1 MDYKGSCFLLC
12 DCLCFPKFLC
22 THTHLKP
29 TLASTVD
36 HDLTLS
42 HLLQPPHL
50 GSLEVEFITL
60 PGGHAAL
67 DVGLPIHLPL
77 VGPGSLLTSSGYR
90 LYGKRHSSLTCWSV
104 LNIQSPTGIFRK
116 VLCSCPWIKQA
127 HAPKYQSY
135 SYLSAFQC

>member
-1 MDYKGSCFLLC
+1 MIVFVFQNFYV
-12 DCLCFPKFLC
+12 
-22 THTHLKP
+22 HTHLKL

-50 GSLEVEFITL
+50 GSLGVEFITL

-67 DVGLPIHLPL
+67 DVGRPIHLPP

-90 LYGKRHSSLTCWSV
+90 LHGKRHSSLTCWSV

-116 VLCSCPWIKQA
+116 VLCNCP
-127 HAPKYQSY
+127 
-135 SYLSAFQC
+135 